1 MTDEEKAI
9 DVPARQ
15 AKLAQILNGAQ
26 FDDVGK
32 IAATVPMQIS
42 GPLPPVPRKRKTR
55 SDAGKPKPRKPEPAQ
70 AGILSAE
77 QWARLGVLN
86 NMLIQSECDLQRAQE
101 RCTRARGEF
110 HDYLDSLK
118 AQA

>member
-55 SDAGKPKPRKPEPAQ
+55 SDAGSHKPRKPEPAQ
-70 AGILSAE
+70 AGERTIKLTLTVKQWKRLASLASGPNDFDIGYAILHA
-77 QWARLGVLN
+77 
-86 NMLIQSECDLQRAQE
+86 
-101 RCTRARGEF
+101 
-110 HDYLDSLK
+110 YLDQVIDSLK